1 MEVVEVEMI
10 FDRVNMGG
18 ATTQHDEG
26 TSTLR
31 PPSETASSPNSTEE
45 VIERKSQELTIEE
58 AEGLDR
64 LLFPPAVDPPAVD
77 PPAVDPPAVDPP
89 AADAYPDL
97 DATVIHDATIMME
110 DSAIVA
116 VRPPS
121 KVDNVLWVCLC

>member
-1 MEVVEVEMI
+1 MDEDMVEVVEVEMI

-58 AEGLDR
+58 AEGIDR
-64 LLFPPAVDPPAVD
+64 LLFPPAVDPP
-77 PPAVDPPAVDPP
+77 P
-89 AADAYPDL
+89 ADAYPNL
-97 DATVIHDATIMME
+97 DATLTHDATIMVD

-121 KVDNVLWVCLC
+121 KVDNVLLVCLC

>member
-1 MEVVEVEMI
+1 MMEVVEVEMI

-77 PPAVDPPAVDPP
+77 PPAVDPPA
-89 AADAYPDL
+89 ADAYPDL
-97 DATVIHDATIMME
+97 DATVIHHATIMME

-121 KVDNVLWVCLC
+121 KVDNVLWVT

>member
-1 MEVVEVEMI
+1 MMEVVEVEMI

-77 PPAVDPPAVDPP
+77 PPAVDPPA
-89 AADAYPDL
+89 ADAYPDL
-97 DATVIHDATIMME
+97 DATVIHDATIMVD

>member
-1 MEVVEVEMI
+1 MMEVVEVEMI

-64 LLFPPAVDPPAVD
+64 LLFPPAVDPPA
-77 PPAVDPPAVDPP
+77 
-89 AADAYPDL
+89 ADAYPDL
-97 DATVIHDATIMME
+97 DATVTHDATIMME

-121 KVDNVLWVCLC
+121 KVDNDLWVCLC

>member
-1 MEVVEVEMI
+1 MVEVVVVEMI
-10 FDRVNMGG
+10 FDRVNMSG

-26 TSTLR
+26 TSTMR
-31 PPSETASSPNSTEE
+31 APSETTSSPRDSTEE

-58 AEGLDR
+58 AEGIDR
-64 LLFPPAVDPPAVD
+64 LLFPPAVDPP
-77 PPAVDPPAVDPP
+77 P
-89 AADAYPDL
+89 ADAYPNL
-97 DATVIHDATIMME
+97 DATLTHDATIMVD

>member
-1 MEVVEVEMI
+1 MMEVVEVEMI

-45 VIERKSQELTIEE
+45 VIQRKSQELTIEE

-64 LLFPPAVDPPAVD
+64 
-77 PPAVDPPAVDPP
+77 VDPP

-97 DATVIHDATIMME
+97 DATVTHDATIMME

-121 KVDNVLWVCLC
+121 KVDNDLWVCLC

>member
-1 MEVVEVEMI
+1 MMEVVEVEMI

-45 VIERKSQELTIEE
+45 VIERKSKELTIEE

-64 LLFPPAVDPPAVD
+64 LLFPPAVD

-121 KVDNVLWVCLC
+121 KVDNVLWVTYLLI

>member
-1 MEVVEVEMI
+1 MMEVVEVEMI

-77 PPAVDPPAVDPP
+77 PPA
-89 AADAYPDL
+89 ADAYPDL
-97 DATVIHDATIMME
+97 DATVIHHATIMME

-121 KVDNVLWVCLC
+121 KVDNVLLLT